1 MVQISTYFQLIRT
14 GWVLAREGVLS
25 ALPHD
30 DLQGF
35 PALCHR
41 IASMLARRKTKKS
54 DDLKNFPMPSI
65 GSALLT

>member
-1 MVQISTYFQLIRT
+1 MVQISTYFQLMRA

-41 IASMLARRKTKKS
+41 IASMLARRKRKKAT
-54 DDLKNFPMPSI
+54 I
-65 GSALLT
+65 